1 MRDSNFCLLFKGSC
15 LKQKIQHLFLL
26 TKYIFFTVYELD
38 IWLPDLNSDFKLK
51 DCLFGGVK
59 FAKNAYLNKY
69 VYSGYGI
76 WFDLLSEISLPDGS
90 MSENIIIVGVDINS
104 SVHIDN
110 QKNYLNSLYRSNKRV
125 RRYYVKNRSYVFN

>member
-1 MRDSNFCLLFKGSC
+1 MVRDSNFCLLFKGSY
-15 LKQKIQHLFLL
+15 LKQKIQLSFLL

-51 DCLFGGVK
+51 DCLFVGVK

-76 WFDLLSEISLPDGS
+76 
-90 MSENIIIVGVDINS
+90 
-104 SVHIDN
+104 
-110 QKNYLNSLYRSNKRV
+110 
-125 RRYYVKNRSYVFN
+125 

>member
-1 MRDSNFCLLFKGSC
+1 MRDSNFCLLFKGSY
-15 LKQKIQHLFLL
+15 LKQKIQLSFLL

-110 QKNYLNSLYRSNKRV
+110 QKNYLNSLYRSNTRV
-125 RRYYVKNRSYVFN
+125 RWYYVKNKSYVFN

>member
-1 MRDSNFCLLFKGSC
+1 M
-15 LKQKIQHLFLL
+15 QHLFLL

-59 FAKNAYLNKY
+59 FAKNADLNKY

-76 WFDLLSEISLPDGS
+76 WFDLLSEFSLPDGS
-90 MSENIIIVGVDINS
+90 MSENTIIVGVDINS

>member
-1 MRDSNFCLLFKGSC
+1 MVRDSNFCLLFKGSY
-15 LKQKIQHLFLL
+15 LKQKIQLSFLL

-76 WFDLLSEISLPDGS
+76 
-90 MSENIIIVGVDINS
+90 
-104 SVHIDN
+104 
-110 QKNYLNSLYRSNKRV
+110 
-125 RRYYVKNRSYVFN
+125 

>member
-1 MRDSNFCLLFKGSC
+1 MRDSNFCLLFKGSY
-15 LKQKIQHLFLL
+15 LKQKIQLSFLL

-110 QKNYLNSLYRSNKRV
+110 QKNYLNSLYRFNTRV
-125 RRYYVKNRSYVFN
+125 RWYYVKNKSYVFN